1 MHVLTCL
8 SDLQGE
14 VMPAP
19 APMRAQSTSGPMHE
33 AEDAEAPASGGKR
46 SERLKSKGA
55 AEGPAGE
62 RSHMPMR
69 GAEGPAMGEELEGM
83 YGGYGGDKSDDAA
96 IHGSRGGD
104 DKGGSSEKPAM
115 ASMRGPAVETPAPS
129 RPGADSHLWG
139 SS

>member
-1 MHVLTCL
+1 
-8 SDLQGE
+8 
-14 VMPAP
+14 MPAP

-69 GAEGPAMGEELEGM
+69 GAEGPAMEEEVEGM
-83 YGGYGGDKSDDAA
+83 YGGYGGDDDTGRAPQ
-96 IHGSRGGD
+96 GGRRMGAGGMQHSMGAEGPTAEASMPGKLP
-104 DKGGSSEKPAM
+104 KGG
-115 ASMRGPAVETPAPS
+115 G
-129 RPGADSHLWG
+129 L
-139 SS
+139 